1 MKMIAWISAILA
13 AVLSLTAAKVYRDR
27 QLPIDIDDSSTYVHT
42 TRKDWIEYL
51 MIPTEQETES
61 VSETASETE
70 IMSAG
75 STTECRT
82 EPKSSEKEE
91 IPAEQG
97 EIGEKS
103 LKIPKQDETE
113 AAPTLQSSS
122 GERYRITAYIPDE
135 EWGYRT
141 STGVT
146 SRHLQT
152 CAVDPNVI
160 PLGSTVVVYGD
171 NGQVLELFACDIG
184 GGVKGKHIDIFYDG
198 TEAEAYDWLFRFG
211 EYQIV
216 EIK

>member
-1 MKMIAWISAILA
+1 MKIIARIFAILA
-13 AVLSLTAAKVYRDR
+13 AVLSLTAAKVYRDSK
-27 QLPIDIDDSSTYVHT
+27 LPIDIDDSSTYVYT
-42 TRKDWIEYL
+42 TKKDWIEYL
-51 MIPTEQETES
+51 MIS
-61 VSETASETE
+61 
-70 IMSAG
+70 
-75 STTECRT
+75 T
-82 EPKSSEKEE
+82 EPESTKKEE
-91 IPAEQG
+91 ISTEQG
-97 EIGEKS
+97 E
-103 LKIPKQDETE
+103 T
-113 AAPTLQSSS
+113 

-160 PLGSTVVVYGD
+160 PLGSTIVVYGD

-184 GGVKGKHIDIFYDG
+184 GGVKGKHIDVFYDG

-211 EYQIV
+211 EYQVV

>member
-13 AVLSLTAAKVYRDR
+13 AVLSLTAAKVYRDSK
-27 QLPIDIDDSSTYVHT
+27 LPIDIDDSSTYVYT
-42 TRKDWIEYL
+42 TKKDWIEYL

-91 IPAEQG
+91 ISTYQATAGAKRRET
-97 EIGEKS
+97 
-103 LKIPKQDETE
+103 TE
-113 AAPTLQSSS
+113 AETTENAVC
-122 GERYRITAYIPDE
+122 GERYRITAYFPDE
-135 EWGYRT
+135 EWGYQT

-171 NGQVLELFACDIG
+171 NGQVLELIACDIG
-184 GGVKGKHIDIFYDG
+184 GGVKGKHIDVFYDG
-198 TEAEAYDWLFRFG
+198 SEDEAYDWLFRFG

-216 EIK
+216 EFHN

>member
-1 MKMIAWISAILA
+1 MKIIAWISAILA
-13 AVLSLTAAKVYRDR
+13 AVLSLTAAKVYRDSK
-27 QLPIDIDDSSTYVHT
+27 LTIDIDDSSTYVHT
-42 TRKDWIEYL
+42 TKKDWIEYL
-51 MIPTEQETES
+51 MIPTEQETKENAE
-61 VSETASETE
+61 ETTDAE
-70 IMSAG
+70 
-75 STTECRT
+75 STTEIST
-82 EPKSSEKEE
+82 VPESTKKEE
-91 IPAEQG
+91 IPTEQG
-97 EIGEKS
+97 ETGGKS
-103 LKIPKQDETE
+103 LKTPKQDKTD
-113 AAPTLQSSS
+113 AVSTSQSSS

-184 GGVKGKHIDIFYDG
+184 GGVKGKHIDVFYDG
-198 TEAEAYDWLFRFG
+198 TESEAYDWLFRFG
-211 EYQIV
+211 EYQVV

>member
-1 MKMIAWISAILA
+1 MKIIAWISAILA
-13 AVLSLTAAKVYRDR
+13 AVLSLTAAKVYRDSK
-27 QLPIDIDDSSTYVHT
+27 LPIDIDDSSTYVHT
-42 TRKDWIEYL
+42 TKKDWIEYL
-51 MIPTEQETES
+51 MIPTEQETKENAE
-61 VSETASETE
+61 ETTDAE
-70 IMSAG
+70 
-75 STTECRT
+75 STTEIST
-82 EPKSSEKEE
+82 VPESTKKEE
-91 IPAEQG
+91 IPTEQG
-97 EIGEKS
+97 ETGGKS
-103 LKIPKQDETE
+103 LKNPKQDKTD
-113 AAPTLQSSS
+113 AVSTSQSSS

-135 EWGYRT
+135 EWGYQT

-184 GGVKGKHIDIFYDG
+184 GGVKGKHIDVFYDG

-211 EYQIV
+211 EYQVV

>member
-1 MKMIAWISAILA
+1 MRAAAWITAIIA
-13 AVLSLTAAKVYRDR
+13 ALLSLFAVKIYRDSKMP
-27 QLPIDIDDSSTYVHT
+27 LDIDEKTSYEYT
-42 TRKDWIEYL
+42 TKKDWIEYF
-51 MIPTEQETES
+51 MITTEPETES
-61 VSETASETE
+61 TAKAETSESETE
-70 IMSAG
+70 PE
-75 STTECRT
+75 ST
-82 EPKSSEKEE
+82 KKEE

-97 EIGEKS
+97 EIGGKS
-103 LKIPKQDETE
+103 LKKPKQDKTD
-113 AAPTLQSSS
+113 AVSTSQSSS

-135 EWGYRT
+135 EWGYQT

-184 GGVKGKHIDIFYDG
+184 GGVKGKHIDVFYDG
-198 TEAEAYDWLFRFG
+198 TKAEAYDWLFRFG
-211 EYQIV
+211 EYQVV

>member
-1 MKMIAWISAILA
+1 MKIIVWISAILA
-13 AVLSLTAAKVYRDR
+13 AVLSLTAAKVYRDSK
-27 QLPIDIDDSSTYVHT
+27 LPIDIDDSSTYVHT
-42 TRKDWIEYL
+42 TKKDWIEYL
-51 MIPTEQETES
+51 MIPTELETEENREEITS
-61 VSETASETE
+61 SE
-70 IMSAG
+70 
-75 STTECRT
+75 STTVSFT
-82 EPKSSEKEE
+82 EHESTKKEK

-97 EIGEKS
+97 EIGGKS
-103 LKIPKQDETE
+103 LKIPKQDETD
-113 AAPTLQSSS
+113 AVSTSQSSS

-135 EWGYRT
+135 EWGYQT

-184 GGVKGKHIDIFYDG
+184 GGVKGKHIDVFYDG

-211 EYQIV
+211 EYQVV